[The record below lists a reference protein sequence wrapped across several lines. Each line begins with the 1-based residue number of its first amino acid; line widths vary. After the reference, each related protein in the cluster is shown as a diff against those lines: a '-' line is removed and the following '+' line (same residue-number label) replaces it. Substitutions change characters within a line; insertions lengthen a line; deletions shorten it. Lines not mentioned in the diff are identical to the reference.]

1 MIIAY
6 NAANITTV
14 TCSNLTLEGVILKCV
29 SIPYLGNKGISAQN
43 AANFIYTLNG
53 TCNSTIV
60 DRNSPCIVDGSKP
73 FVLRTISGYND
84 TYSVHPRKK
93 INPKDNEFLNVTE
106 KQNVLNLFGIYLNL
120 ANKNL

>member
-1 MIIAY
+1 MDLSRFIA
-6 NAANITTV
+6 IGL
-14 TCSNLTLEGVILKCV
+14 CVIAQKNSEIYEPQSV
-29 SIPYLGNKGISAQN
+29 YGLGAH
-43 AANFIYTLNG
+43 
-53 TCNSTIV
+53 TIV

-106 KQNVLNLFGIYLNL
+106 KQNVLNLFGISLNL